1 MTHPLVEVHGLK
13 KTYPGPVEA
22 LRGID
27 FSFARGEIFALL
39 GPNGAGKTTTVRIL
53 ATLSQPSAGRA
64 LIDGHHVVNE
74 APAVRR
80 LIGYVGQAS
89 AVDERL
95 TARENLMLQ
104 GRLQGLAGGVLK
116 RRVEE
121 MLSLIDLAAQADRPS
136 GGWSGGMRRRLDLA
150 MGLIHGPRLLF
161 LDEPSAGL
169 DPESR
174 AAIWSEIADL
184 AHGSGMGILLT
195 THYLEEADRLAD
207 RVAIIDRGTIVAIGT
222 PEELKSRIAGDV
234 LIVEFADPADLAE
247 GVRRLKT
254 NEAVRDLRSSGRT
267 LHLTVENGAQAIPVV
282 MTALQGVAV
291 VSISIQRPTLDDVYL
306 AATGRTMREAEAG
319 IGAENSD
326 SAIRKGEAA

>member
-27 FSFARGEIFALL
+27 FAFGRGEIFALL

-64 LIDGHHVVNE
+64 LIAGHHVVNE
-74 APAVRR
+74 ARAVRR
-80 LIGYVGQAS
+80 LIGHVGQAS

-95 TARENLMLQ
+95 TARENL
-104 GRLQGLAGGVLK
+104 RLQGHLQGLSGGLLTA
-116 RRVEE
+116 RVAE
-121 MLSLIDLAAQADRPS
+121 MLALIGLEEEADRPCEE
-136 GGWSGGMRRRLDLA
+136 WSGGMRRRLDLA

-174 AAIWSEIADL
+174 AAIWDEIAGL
-184 AHGSGMGILLT
+184 ARRHGMGILLT

-207 RVAIIDRGTIVAIGT
+207 RVAIIDRGRIVAMDT
-222 PEELKSRIAGDV
+222 PDALKARIAGDV
-234 LIVEFADPADLAE
+234 LVVGFARPGALAE
-247 GVRRLKT
+247 GMRRLKPL
-254 NEAVRDLRSSGRT
+254 DLIRALRPTGDA
-267 LHLTVENGAQAIPVV
+267 LHLTVENGAEAIPTV
-282 MTALQGVAV
+282 MQALQGLEVASV
-291 VSISIQRPTLDDVYL
+291 AIQRPTLDDVYL
-306 AATGRTMREAEAG
+306 EATGRTMREAEARAADG
-319 IGAENSD
+319 EGGAEE
-326 SAIRKGEAA
+326 GEAA

>member
-27 FSFARGEIFALL
+27 FAFARGEIFALL

-74 APAVRR
+74 ARTVRR

-95 TARENLMLQ
+95 TARENLELQ
-104 GRLQGLAGGVLK
+104 GRLQGLSGGALAS
-116 RRVEE
+116 RVKE
-121 MLSLIDLAAQADRPS
+121 MLTLIELEAEAERPS
-136 GGWSGGMRRRLDLA
+136 GEWSGGMRRRLDLA
-150 MGLIHGPRLLF
+150 MGLIHRPRLLF

-174 AAIWSEIADL
+174 AAIWHEIADL
-184 AHGSGMGILLT
+184 ARRDGMGILLT
-195 THYLEEADRLAD
+195 THYLEEADRLAN
-207 RVAIIDRGTIVAIGT
+207 RVAIIDRGRIVAMGS
-222 PEELKSRIAGDV
+222 PDELKARIAGDV
-234 LIVEFADPADLAE
+234 LIVEFGDPAELSE
-247 GVRRLKT
+247 GTRRLREL
-254 NEAVRDLRSSGRT
+254 EAVRDLRRAGRA

-282 MTALQGVAV
+282 MSCLQGLTVGAVA
-291 VSISIQRPTLDDVYL
+291 IQRPTLDDVYL
-306 AATGRTMREAEAG
+306 EATGRTMREAEAEAASG
-319 IGAENSD
+319 D
-326 SAIRKGEAA
+326 SAAEEGEAA